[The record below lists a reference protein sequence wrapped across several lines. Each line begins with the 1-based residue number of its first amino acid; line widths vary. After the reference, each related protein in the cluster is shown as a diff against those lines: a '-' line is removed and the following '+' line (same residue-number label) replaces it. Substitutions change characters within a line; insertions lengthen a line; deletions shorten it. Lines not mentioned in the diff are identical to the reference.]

1 MAKVIVCNYKNVNWW
16 SCFHLFPDPK
26 VYVYNIMYT
35 SGSILGNP
43 FYNERNLT
51 RSQRIEKF
59 RVYFEDRMKNDE
71 RIKDLMFAMVDLY
84 KKGFDIMLVC
94 ACSPKPCHGDVI
106 KLWIETMAG
115 GIL

>member
-1 MAKVIVCNYKNVNWW
+1 MAKVIVCNYKKVNTVN
-16 SCFHLFPDPK
+16 LFSNPK
-26 VYVYNIMYT
+26 AYVHNIMYT

-51 RSQRIEKF
+51 RAQRIEKF
-59 RVYFEDRMKNDE
+59 RIYFEEKMKGDE
-71 RIKDLMFAMVDLY
+71 RIKDLISAMVDLY
-84 KKGFDIMLVC
+84 IKGFDIKLVC